1 MERFD
6 EQIEL
11 DEYDIVQN
19 HILGAHIIR
28 EFVRFYQNNS
38 EDNKGP
44 TLVLIMPLL
53 PLVLNKEARSSIS
66 NRRFIE
72 GSLVKT
78 ILEEKT
84 LYAGLQ
90 ERMEKMAGQTFQS
103 LSIAF
108 WMQLIDYDVES
119 TRLRMKF
126 SKNPKSELESAK
138 NYKEMLGAS
147 RRLGTWF
154 AKLTFEEL
162 ITVLKI
168 NF

>member
-119 TRLRMKF
+119 L
-126 SKNPKSELESAK
+126 A
-138 NYKEMLGAS
+138 
-147 RRLGTWF
+147 
-154 AKLTFEEL
+154 
-162 ITVLKI
+162 
-168 NF
+168 